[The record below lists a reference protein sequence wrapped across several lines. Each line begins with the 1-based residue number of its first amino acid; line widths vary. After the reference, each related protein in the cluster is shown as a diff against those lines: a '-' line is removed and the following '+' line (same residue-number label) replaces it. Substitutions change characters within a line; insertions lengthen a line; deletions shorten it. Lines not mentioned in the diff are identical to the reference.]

1 MALRVRTNPSST
13 KHGRNCRSLRC
24 THLARETRLAVTGA
38 REVHRAL
45 SAPEEQFIGSYEIA
59 SRVVPARFVPGDFV
73 CSFRECGKTILIL
86 GDLIGKG
93 LSAAMWL
100 THTVDLVRRSAEE
113 SCNVAELLRKLNLEI
128 LNSRVR
134 VPLTSAIVFSI
145 NPEGLVSCA
154 SAGHPPA
161 LVVRRDTR
169 IEQTHAGG
177 PILGA
182 FSGAEYSMEDI
193 SLEKGDLLIAYSDG
207 LIEASDNYREE
218 FTLDRIIDV
227 ATSEAGSSPNRIID
241 ALLEASMAFA
251 GDNPLDDI
259 SVLALKRG

>member
-1 MALRVRTNPSST
+1 M
-13 KHGRNCRSLRC
+13 
-24 THLARETRLAVTGA
+24 ARETRLAVTGA

-45 SAPEEQFIGSYEIA
+45 SAPDEQFIGSYEIA
-59 SRVVPARFVPGDFV
+59 SRIIPARFVPGDFV

-100 THTVDLVRRSAEE
+100 THTVDLVRRSAEG

-145 NPEGLVSCA
+145 DPGGNISCA

-161 LVVRRDTR
+161 LLVRSNTQV
-169 IEQTHAGG
+169 EQTNAGG

-182 FSGAEYSMEDI
+182 VSGAEYSMQDI
-193 SLEKGDLLIAYSDG
+193 NLERGDLLVAYSDG
-207 LIEASDNYREE
+207 LIEASDNYQEE
-218 FTLDRIIDV
+218 FALDRIIDV
-227 ATSEAGSSPNRIID
+227 AKTEAGSSPNKMIN
-241 ALLEASMAFA
+241 ALLDSSMKFA

-259 SVLALKRG
+259 SILALKRG